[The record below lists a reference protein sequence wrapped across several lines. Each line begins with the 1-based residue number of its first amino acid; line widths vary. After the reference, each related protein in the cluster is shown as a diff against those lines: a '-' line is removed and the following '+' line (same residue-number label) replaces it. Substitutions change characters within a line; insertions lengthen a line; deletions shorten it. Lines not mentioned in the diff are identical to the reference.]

1 MSVTYMYLLQERV
14 LDFKGE
20 SIPEYV
26 PDTTV
31 SGATHAEKLYNVA
44 VKELLFSWHLGVV
57 EEDQTNFW
65 GLRDA
70 SLLHKIGTAKSRL
83 SNHSQTIKDLLK
95 AVDPDFTTPTMPAT
109 PELNNTHSYTKKLY
123 GWAVLSNLKDLAAN
137 LMQEIATMTENG
149 ICGEDVQN

>member
-57 EEDQTNFW
+57 QEDQTWF
-65 GLRDA
+65 GSDA
-70 SLLHKIGTAKSRL
+70 SLLQKLGTAKSRL
-83 SNHSQTIKDLLK
+83 SNHLQTIGDLLK
-95 AVDPDFTTPTMPAT
+95 AVDPDFTTPTMPPT
-109 PELNNTHSYTKKLY
+109 PEVNNTHGYARKLY
-123 GWAVLSNLKDLAAN
+123 GWAVSSNLKNLAAN
-137 LMQEIATMTENG
+137 LGQEIGAMKENG
-149 ICGEDVQN
+149 ICGKDVQN